1 MRVSYL
7 VTKAGHLEKLNK
19 LRTSFRFILTNRKL
33 LIQLSSVS
41 VILSLPIFYLIYSSY
56 FNYNESSQFASLE
69 IRGVAESK
77 IVFEEFD
84 SLIQNNPS
92 DITAKT
98 RAHFGDLNKLKYAFN
113 LSDLQMQELQAINR
127 AIDTRSRESI
137 VNSYLMPLTRFL
149 VNNSKLIL
157 DPDIDSYYL
166 ADILLL
172 KTPRIFEILARDS
185 DFISIERF
193 LNQVQLIMV
202 ELKYSLSKV
211 LELHPEDKTGILA
224 LESCY
229 AELDSKIDH
238 QLHDHK
244 LFSPAL
250 LASQLMI
257 CNKILQS
264 KLVELLNL
272 RNEKLLNNYLLTLRL
287 TILIW
292 LVGSILGFYIYLKI
306 IQQQLDF
313 NLKIVN
319 QEKKI
324 FESEKLKILGE
335 LASSIVHEIK
345 NPLTLINHEANAIY
359 KLIEKKDFDQEV
371 LLGKITK
378 LLKMYQRINKISNMI
393 TIYTRNSQNDVFEE
407 ANSQNIIEDSIYIVN
422 LKAKGLDVR
431 IEYPDL
437 KPITFFC
444 RPYEIEQVLIN
455 LLNNSIDVVADLDDK
470 WVKISS
476 EIIQSQG
483 IDWLRISVVDS
494 GKGIPKEIQD
504 KLFESFFT
512 TKKPGHG
519 TGLGLSVSLKIV
531 ESHKG
536 KLYYDP
542 NSTNTRFVLEIPL
555 NLSQDAHV

>member
-1 MRVSYL
+1 MRF
-7 VTKAGHLEKLNK
+7 GNQGRPLEKLNK
-19 LRTSFRFILTNRKL
+19 LRTSFRFILSNRKL

-56 FNYNESSQFASLE
+56 FTYNESYQFASLE
-69 IRGVAESK
+69 ISGVAESK

-84 SLIQNNPS
+84 SLIRNNSPEIS
-92 DITAKT
+92 AKT
-98 RAHFGDLNKLKYAFN
+98 LAHFGDLNKFKHAFN

-127 AIDTRSRESI
+127 SYDNRSRESI
-137 VNSYLMPLTRFL
+137 ANFYLMPLTRFL
-149 VNNSKLIL
+149 GNNSKLIL

-172 KTPRIFEILARDS
+172 KSPRIFEVLVRDS

-193 LNQVQLIMV
+193 LKQVESIMV
-202 ELKYSLSKV
+202 EVNYSLSKV
-211 LELHPEDKTGILA
+211 LELHPEDQRGVLA
-224 LESCY
+224 LESCFK
-229 AELDSKIDH
+229 DFSNNIDQ
-238 QLHDHK
+238 QLNDHK

-250 LASQLMI
+250 LSSQLMT

-292 LVGSILGFYIYLKI
+292 LIGSILGFYIYLKI

-345 NPLTLINHEANAIY
+345 NPLTLINHEANAVY
-359 KLIEKKDFDQEV
+359 KLIEKKDFDQQV
-371 LLGKITK
+371 LLGKMSK

-393 TIYTRNSQNDVFEE
+393 TIYTRNSQNDPFEE
-407 ANSQNIIEDSIYIVN
+407 ANSLNIIEDSVYIVN

-437 KPITFFC
+437 KPVSFFC

-455 LLNNSIDVVADLDDK
+455 LLNNSIDVVAALEDK
-470 WVKISS
+470 WIKIST

-494 GKGIPKEIQD
+494 GNGIPKEIQD
-504 KLFESFFT
+504 KLFVSFFT

-542 NSTNTRFVLEIPL
+542 SSANTKFVLEIPL
-555 NLSQDAHV
+555 NLTKDTYV

>member
-1 MRVSYL
+1 M
-7 VTKAGHLEKLNK
+7 VTKAGPLEKLNK

-84 SLIQNNPS
+84 SLIQNNPP
-92 DITAKT
+92 DISAKT

-137 VNSYLMPLTRFL
+137 ANSYLMPLTRFL

-193 LNQVQLIMV
+193 LKQVQLIMV

-229 AELDSKIDH
+229 AELNSKIDH
-238 QLHDHK
+238 QLNDHK

-292 LVGSILGFYIYLKI
+292 GVGSILGFYIYLKI

-359 KLIEKKDFDQEV
+359 KLIEKKDFDQEA

-407 ANSQNIIEDSIYIVN
+407 ANSQNIIEDSVYIVN

-476 EIIQSQG
+476 ELIQSQG

-519 TGLGLSVSLKIV
+519 TGLGLSVSLRIV

-555 NLSQDAHV
+555 NLSKDNHV